1 MTGVDL
7 GDNKLKPCPFC
18 GSDIVHLNKNKIG
31 YHQVICYN
39 LGCYANVWGATKEE
53 AGTVLVYMGQANL
66 IIKNEN
72 ARIPN
77 IESIFAKLEKMKGE

>member
-7 GDNKLKPCPFC
+7 GDSKLKPCPFC

-39 LGCYANVWGATKEE
+39 LGCYANVWGATKQEAINSWNRRATKEE
-53 AGTVLVYMGQANL
+53 KQILHRKET
-66 IIKNEN
+66 K
-72 ARIPN
+72 
-77 IESIFAKLEKMKGE
+77 